1 MTISIELFTFMMLGS
16 LIALIVLGY
25 PVAFVLGGL
34 ATIFGLI
41 FVGPQ
46 VVNLFMLRIF
56 GVMSDYILLAIPLF
70 VFMGVV
76 IEKSGLAGRLYD
88 ATFVIMGRVRGGLAI
103 ATLVTCTIF
112 AAATGVVG
120 ASVVTMGLLA
130 LPSMLRYKYNI
141 PMATGSICAGGTLG
155 ILIPPS
161 VMILIYGPLAGISVG
176 KLFMAAFIPGLLLA
190 GLFLAYV
197 FIRCLV
203 NPADGPAMPADHP
216 DLNIPLGRKLYLFST
231 SVLPVALL
239 ILTVL
244 GSIFFGVAA
253 PTEAAGV
260 GCLAAML
267 LAIAYRQFNLSAL
280 KETIYR
286 TMTISCMIYLVLIGA
301 GFFTAIFINQGGG
314 DVVKNLVLGLPLP
327 NWGILVVMF
336 AIVFI
341 MGAFIDWIGVLMIA
355 VPLFTP
361 IAAALGYDP
370 LWFAMMFIV
379 VMQTS
384 FLTPP
389 FAYAIFYLKGIAP
402 PEVTTG
408 HIYRGIV
415 PFIIL
420 QWIGVFLLAAFPKLI
435 TWLPGMMK

>member
-1 MTISIELFTFMMLGS
+1 MSPELITFLMLGS
-16 LIALIVLGY
+16 LITLIVLGY

-76 IEKSGLAGRLYD
+76 IEKSGLATRLYD
-88 ATFVIMGRVRGGLAI
+88 AAYVIMGRLPGGLAI
-103 ATLVTCTIF
+103 ATLFTCTVF
-112 AAATGVVG
+112 AAATGVIG

-130 LPSMLRYKYNI
+130 LPSMLRYNYDKQ
-141 PMATGSICAGGTLG
+141 MATGAICAGGTLG

-161 VMILIYGPLAGISVG
+161 VLILIYGPLAGISVG
-176 KLFMAAFIPGLLLA
+176 KLFMGAFIPGIMLA
-190 GLFLAYV
+190 GLYLAYV
-197 FIRCLV
+197 LIRCFI
-203 NPADGPAMPADHP
+203 NPSLGPAMPPDHP
-216 DLNIPLGRKLYLFST
+216 DLQIPAGRKLYLFAT
-231 SVLPVALL
+231 SILPISLL
-239 ILTVL
+239 ILAVL

-260 GCLAAML
+260 GALAAML
-267 LAIAYRQFNLSAL
+267 LAAGYRQLTLANL
-280 KETIYR
+280 KEAVYS
-286 TMTISCMIYLVLIGA
+286 TMKISCMIYLVLIGA
-301 GFFTAIFINQGGG
+301 GFFTAIFINLGGG
-314 DVVKNLVLGLPLP
+314 NVVHDMVLGLPLP
-327 NWGILVVMF
+327 NWGILLVMF
-336 AIVFI
+336 SIIFI
-341 MGAFIDWIGVLMIA
+341 MGMFIDWIGVLMIC

-361 IAAALGYDP
+361 IAATLGYDP

-408 HIYRGIV
+408 HIYRGV
-415 PFIIL
+415 APFIIL
-420 QWIGVFLLAAFPKLI
+420 QFIGVALLALFPQLI
-435 TWLPGMMK
+435 LWLPGLMK

>member
-1 MTISIELFTFMMLGS
+1 MTISIEMFTFLMLGS
-16 LIALIVLGY
+16 LIFFIVLGY

-34 ATIFGLI
+34 ATVFGLI

-56 GVMSDYILLAIPLF
+56 GVMSDYILLAIPMF
-70 VFMGVV
+70 VFMGVI

-88 ATFVIMGRVRGGLAI
+88 ATYIILGRLPGGLAL
-103 ATLVTCTIF
+103 ATLFTCTVF

-130 LPSMLRYKYNI
+130 LPSMLRYKYDI

-190 GLFLAYV
+190 GMFLTYV
-197 FIRCLV
+197 LIRCLF
-203 NPADGPAMPADHP
+203 NPSMGPAMSPDHP
-216 DLNIPLGRKLYLFST
+216 DLKIPPGRKLYLFST
-231 SVLPVALL
+231 SILPVGLL
-239 ILTVL
+239 ILVVL

-267 LAIAYRQFNLSAL
+267 MAAAYRQLSLDAL
-280 KETIYR
+280 KEAVYR

-301 GFFTAIFINQGGG
+301 GFFTAIFVNQGGG

-327 NWGILVVMF
+327 DWGILVVMF
-336 AIVFI
+336 SIVFF
-341 MGAFIDWIGVLMIA
+341 MGMFIDWIGVLMIA

-402 PEVTTG
+402 PEVTTS
-408 HIYRGIV
+408 HIYRGVV
-415 PFIIL
+415 PFILL
-420 QWIGVFLLAAFPKLI
+420 QALGVGLLALFPKLI

>member
-1 MTISIELFTFMMLGS
+1 MTISIEMFTFMMLGS
-16 LIALIVLGY
+16 LILLIVLGY

-34 ATIFGLI
+34 ATIFGLF

-70 VFMGVV
+70 VFMGVI

-88 ATFVIMGRVRGGLAI
+88 ATYVIMGKVRGGLAI
-103 ATLVTCTIF
+103 ATLITCTIF
-112 AAATGVVG
+112 AAATGVIG

-130 LPSMLRYKYNI
+130 LPSMLRYKYDI
-141 PMATGSICAGGTLG
+141 PMATGAICAGGTLG

-161 VMILIYGPLAGISVG
+161 VMILVYGPLAGISVG
-176 KLFMAAFIPGLLLA
+176 KLFMAAFIPGLLLS

-197 FIRCLV
+197 LIRCFL
-203 NPADGPAMPADHP
+203 NPSLGPAMPPDHP
-216 DLNIPLGRKLYLFST
+216 DLNVPPSRKLYLFST
-231 SVLPVALL
+231 SILPVGLL
-239 ILTVL
+239 ILAVL

-260 GCLAAML
+260 GSLAALL
-267 LAIAYRQFNLSAL
+267 LALAYKQLTLQSL
-280 KETIYR
+280 KESLHS
-286 TMTISCMIYLVLIGA
+286 TMKISCMIYLVMIGA

-314 DVVKNLVLGLPLP
+314 DVVSNLVLGLPLP
-327 NWGILVVMF
+327 NWGILLVMF

-341 MGAFIDWIGVLMIA
+341 MGAFIDWIGVVMIA

-402 PEVTTG
+402 PEVKTT
-408 HIYRGIV
+408 HIYRGVI
-415 PFIIL
+415 PFIVL
-420 QWIGVFLLAAFPKLI
+420 QFIGIILLAIFPRLI
-435 TWLPGMMK
+435 TWLPSLMK

>member
-1 MTISIELFTFMMLGS
+1 MSPEIITFLMLGS
-16 LIALIVLGY
+16 LISLIVLGY

-56 GVMSDYILLAIPLF
+56 GVMGDYILLAIPLF
-70 VFMGVV
+70 VFMGVI
-76 IEKSGLAGRLYD
+76 IEKSGLATRLYD
-88 ATFVIMGRVRGGLAI
+88 AAYVIMGRLRGGLAI

-112 AAATGVVG
+112 AAATGVIG

-130 LPSMLRYKYNI
+130 LPSMLKYKYDI

-176 KLFMAAFIPGLLLA
+176 KLFMAAFIPGLVLA
-190 GLFLAYV
+190 VLYLVYV
-197 FIRCLV
+197 MVRCYL
-203 NPADGPAMPADHP
+203 NPAMGPAMPPDHP
-216 DLNIPLGRKLYLFST
+216 DLQIPPGKKVYLFAT
-231 SVLPVALL
+231 SILPVSLL
-239 ILTVL
+239 ILAVL

-260 GCLAAML
+260 GAFAAIL
-267 LAIAYRQFNLSAL
+267 LALAYKTLNLENL
-280 KETIYR
+280 KEAVYR

-301 GFFTAIFINQGGG
+301 GFFTAIFINLGGG
-314 DVVKNLVLGLPLP
+314 NVVQNMVLSLPLP
-327 NWGILVVMF
+327 GWGILLVMF
-336 AIVFI
+336 IIVFL
-341 MGAFIDWIGVLMIA
+341 MGMFIDWIGVLMIA

-361 IAAALGYDP
+361 IANALGYDP

-389 FAYAIFYLKGIAP
+389 FAYSIFYLKGIAP

-408 HIYRGIV
+408 HIYRGVV
-415 PFIIL
+415 PFIVL
-420 QWIGVFLLAAFPKLI
+420 QFAGVALLALFPQLI
-435 TWLPGMMK
+435 LWLPGLMK